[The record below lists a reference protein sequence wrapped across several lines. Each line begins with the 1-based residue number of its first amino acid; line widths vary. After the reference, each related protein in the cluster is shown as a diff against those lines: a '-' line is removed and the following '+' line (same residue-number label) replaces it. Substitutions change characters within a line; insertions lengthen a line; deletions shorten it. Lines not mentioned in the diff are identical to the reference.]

1 MKAKQQQ
8 QQKEQPA
15 ETHFFVR
22 IKEEEE
28 KQEEASSK
36 LERNQE
42 QIRHMVIDE
51 RRNTLESEDQYST
64 SRRHPKAKSKTETKK
79 FEPIASYFLLF
90 TLQFSNSR
98 G

>member
-22 IKEEEE
+22 IKE
-28 KQEEASSK
+28 EEASSK